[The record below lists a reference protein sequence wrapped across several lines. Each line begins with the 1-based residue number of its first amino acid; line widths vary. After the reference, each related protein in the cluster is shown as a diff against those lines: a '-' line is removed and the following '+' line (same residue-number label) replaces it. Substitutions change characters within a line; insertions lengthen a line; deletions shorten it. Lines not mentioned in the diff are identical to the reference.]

1 MKTAEEGKYLFVKN
15 INNKYIDG
23 ILDNETMLL
32 LCACTEENADIII
45 KALNYNQKM
54 EEIMPELF
62 DWIIIF
68 VQKARVVDDP
78 RLDRLFE
85 LDDLY
90 QKVYSDNRI
99 RHDFFIAAQMAYMAV
114 FNEIF
119 KSFLKQEEK

>member
-54 EEIMPELF
+54 EEVIPKLLEKWEQF
-62 DWIIIF
+62 KRGNW
-68 VQKARVVDDP
+68 
-78 RLDRLFE
+78 FE
-85 LDDLY
+85 SEAIDVEKLLIW
-90 QKVYSDNRI
+90 KFTS
-99 RHDFFIAAQMAYMAV
+99 
-114 FNEIF
+114 
-119 KSFLKQEEK
+119 LLTQEEK